1 MISRKKKTLARGSRL
16 GAEDTVPQR
25 GFELQK
31 RLGAEDSNLH
41 IQIQSL
47 LSYH

>member
-1 MISRKKKTLARGSRL
+1 MDIDLQKRL
-16 GAEDTVPQR
+16 GAEDIVPLR
-25 GFELQK
+25 EFELQK